1 MGDPNK
7 GLYLVPRNYGGRI
20 LNGYYS
26 VELKRRLV
34 EIIER
39 YQAFEDTG
47 SAGILY
53 VAAWQSQDKQIWYE
67 YTSQSFLELLDC
79 RQSEV
84 ADVFRNCVVDRRI
97 YKTLDMDVGIHKEVQ
112 SRAELEDSWKEL
124 REECKKTGTIEAV
137 YKIHTRD
144 GRVIW
149 VKDQANIEFYFRD
162 RISLSLGLLTV
173 VSKEM
178 EAEDEL
184 KRHHDHLESMVLKR
198 TSELMLLNKQLKQEI
213 VERKLAEYKLKQ
225 SNNQLENNLDE
236 MVRAMSLT
244 VEERDPYT
252 AGHQRRAT
260 ELAVALAREMGLSN
274 QQCKSLRMAGL
285 IHDMGKIAIP
295 AEILSKPG
303 GLNIDG
309 VPANQTAPAGGLR
322 HLEAIRIP
330 RCGGSDCAAAPRAAQ
345 RVGLPPGAGGGQYS
359 ARSPY
364 PVHRGCGGNHRFPP
378 ALPAGA
384 GPGCRPAGNPQKPGP
399 ALRPPRR
406 RRLPGPLQIEKLPVF
421 LTPPLTAIQLCRWR
435 KRSRDYHTNDRD

>member
-7 GLYLVPRNYGGRI
+7 GLYLVPRDYNGRI
-20 LNGYYS
+20 LHGYYS

-34 EIIER
+34 ECIDSYKTLEEI
-39 YQAFEDTG
+39 G
-47 SAGILY
+47 SAGIFY
-53 VAAWQSQDKQIWYE
+53 ISAWQSQEKKIWYE

-79 RQSEV
+79 EPSEV

-97 YKTLDMDVGIHKEVQ
+97 YKTLDMDAGIYKEVK
-112 SRAELEDSWKEL
+112 SRAELEESWQQL
-124 REECKKTGTIEAV
+124 REEVKKSGTIEAV
-137 YKIHTRD
+137 YKINAPG

-149 VKDQANIEFYFRD
+149 VKDQAKIEFHFQD
-162 RISLSLGLLTV
+162 RINLSLGLLTV

-198 TSELMLLNKQLKQEI
+198 TSELMLVNKQLKQEI
-213 VERKLAEYKLKQ
+213 IERKLAEFKLKQ

-260 ELAVALAREMGLSN
+260 ELAVALAREMGLSAH
-274 QQCKSLRMAGL
+274 QCKGLRMAGL

-303 GLNIDG
+303 GLNSVEFQLIQRHPQVGYDILKQFDFPG
-309 VPANQTAPAGGLR
+309 AVDRIVLQHHERINGSGYPQGLAGDNIL
-322 HLEAIRIP
+322 LEARILCIADVVETIESHRP
-330 RCGGSDCAAAPRAAQ
+330 YRP
-345 RVGLPPGAGGGQYS
+345 GLGIDEALQEISRNRGLLYDPHGVDACLHLFKSKNFQYS
-359 ARSPY
+359 
-364 PVHRGCGGNHRFPP
+364 
-378 ALPAGA
+378 
-384 GPGCRPAGNPQKPGP
+384 
-399 ALRPPRR
+399 
-406 RRLPGPLQIEKLPVF
+406 
-421 LTPPLTAIQLCRWR
+421 
-435 KRSRDYHTNDRD
+435 

>member
-7 GLYLVPRNYGGRI
+7 GLYLVPRDYIGRI
-20 LNGYYS
+20 LHGYYS

-34 EIIER
+34 ECIDSYKTVE
-39 YQAFEDTG
+39 ETG
-47 SAGILY
+47 SAGIFY
-53 VAAWQSQDKQIWYE
+53 ISAWQSQEKKIWYE

-79 RQSEV
+79 EPSEV

-97 YKTLDMDVGIHKEVQ
+97 YKTLDMDAGIYKEVK
-112 SRAELEDSWKEL
+112 SRAELEESWAQL
-124 REECKKTGTIEAV
+124 REEVKKTGSIEAV
-137 YKIHTRD
+137 YKIITSD

-149 VKDQANIEFYFRD
+149 VKDQANIEFHFQD
-162 RISLSLGLLTV
+162 RINLSLGLLTV

-260 ELAVALAREMGLSN
+260 ELAVALAREMGLSAH
-274 QQCKSLRMAGL
+274 QCKGLRMAGL

-303 GLNIDG
+303 GLNNVEFQLIQRHPQVGYDILKQFDFPG
-309 VPANQTAPAGGLR
+309 AVDQIVLQHHERLNGSGYPQGLAGDNIL
-322 HLEAIRIP
+322 LEARILCIADVVETIESHRP
-330 RCGGSDCAAAPRAAQ
+330 YRA
-345 RVGLPPGAGGGQYS
+345 GLGIDEALQEISRNRGKLYDPHGVDACLHLFKAKNFQYS
-359 ARSPY
+359 
-364 PVHRGCGGNHRFPP
+364 
-378 ALPAGA
+378 
-384 GPGCRPAGNPQKPGP
+384 
-399 ALRPPRR
+399 
-406 RRLPGPLQIEKLPVF
+406 
-421 LTPPLTAIQLCRWR
+421 
-435 KRSRDYHTNDRD
+435 

>member
-84 ADVFRNCVVDRRI
+84 ADVFRDCVVDRRI

-112 SRAELEDSWKEL
+112 SRSELEDSWEEL

-198 TSELMLLNKQLKQEI
+198 TSELMLLNKQ
-213 VERKLAEYKLKQ
+213 
-225 SNNQLENNLDE
+225 
-236 MVRAMSLT
+236 
-244 VEERDPYT
+244 
-252 AGHQRRAT
+252 G
-260 ELAVALAREMGLSN
+260 
-274 QQCKSLRMAGL
+274 
-285 IHDMGKIAIP
+285 IA
-295 AEILSKPG
+295 ASS
-303 GLNIDG
+303 
-309 VPANQTAPAGGLR
+309 
-322 HLEAIRIP
+322 
-330 RCGGSDCAAAPRAAQ
+330 GSACT
-345 RVGLPPGAGGGQYS
+345 
-359 ARSPY
+359 
-364 PVHRGCGGNHRFPP
+364 
-378 ALPAGA
+378 
-384 GPGCRPAGNPQKPGP
+384 K
-399 ALRPPRR
+399 
-406 RRLPGPLQIEKLPVF
+406 
-421 LTPPLTAIQLCRWR
+421 T
-435 KRSRDYHTNDRD
+435 

>member
-84 ADVFRNCVVDRRI
+84 ADVFRDCVVDRRI
-97 YKTLDMDVGIHKEVQ
+97 YKTLDMDVGIHKQVQ
-112 SRAELEDSWKEL
+112 SRAELEDSWAEL

-303 GLNIDG
+303 GLNNVEFQLIQRHPQVGYDILKQFEFPG
-309 VPANQTAPAGGLR
+309 AVDRIVLQHHERLNGSGYPQGLAGDNIL
-322 HLEAIRIP
+322 LEARILCIADVVETIDSHRPYRPGRGLDVALQEIRKN
-330 RCGGSDCAAAPRAAQ
+330 R
-345 RVGLPPGAGGGQYS
+345 GLLYDPQGVDACLALFKSKNFHYS
-359 ARSPY
+359 
-364 PVHRGCGGNHRFPP
+364 
-378 ALPAGA
+378 
-384 GPGCRPAGNPQKPGP
+384 
-399 ALRPPRR
+399 
-406 RRLPGPLQIEKLPVF
+406 
-421 LTPPLTAIQLCRWR
+421 
-435 KRSRDYHTNDRD
+435 